1 MDARTN
7 SNKHTAYFIHATHY
21 SNSIST
27 VWRCGNQTWQWKV
40 LDLSMIFC
48 HIPCQPGD
56 CPAGIYCHGIVA
68 RPITLALWLPRIQI
82 SPKRSAEILQFQLEK
97 TSQKLDSQ
105 FHWFLSR
112 RCHILQCHL
121 ELHWLRPAAGRVHL
135 APSQETAG
143 AEHGPG
149 SDPENDRLGPWPKW
163 WGKASNSG
171 IYGDLKAFMGI
182 WPWIL
187 MIFGYVIYL
196 KLVGVPEV
204 WRV

>member
-1 MDARTN
+1 M
-7 SNKHTAYFIHATHY
+7 
-21 SNSIST
+21 
-27 VWRCGNQTWQWKV
+27 
-40 LDLSMIFC
+40 
-48 HIPCQPGD
+48 
-56 CPAGIYCHGIVA
+56 
-68 RPITLALWLPRIQI
+68 
-82 SPKRSAEILQFQLEK
+82 
-97 TSQKLDSQ
+97 
-105 FHWFLSR
+105 
-112 RCHILQCHL
+112 QCHL